1 MSRRPYDSSRRKA
14 RAAESRRRV
23 VQAAHDLFV
32 ANGYGAT
39 TIAAIADAADVSIP
53 TVYAGF
59 AGGKA
64 ELLRYAIDFAIAGD
78 DMPVPIRDRPTSIWV
93 YEAAT
98 AEELLSRY
106 AVLMGELA
114 ERASPIYSVL
124 VRAADAEP
132 ELADLL
138 AAREAQRLR
147 AAARLA
153 AAVRDRGG
161 LPKGR
166 SLASARDVI
175 WVCNAPENYTM
186 LVTKRGWSTRR
197 YVEWARTTL
206 VRLLL
211 APGP

>member
-1 MSRRPYDSSRRKA
+1 M
-14 RAAESRRRV
+14 

-32 ANGYGAT
+32 VNGYGAT
-39 TIAAIADAADVSIP
+39 TIAAVAEAADVSIP

-78 DMPVPIRDRPTSIWV
+78 DRPVPIRDRPTAVWV
-93 YEAAT
+93 YRAT
-98 AEELLSRY
+98 SADELLSRY
-106 AVLMGELA
+106 AVLMGEQA
-114 ERASPIYSVL
+114 QRASPIYSVL

-132 ELADLL
+132 ELAELL
-138 AAREAQRLR
+138 ASREAQRLR
-147 AAARLA
+147 AARRLA
-153 AAVRDRGG
+153 EAVRDRGG

-166 SLASARDVI
+166 SVATARDMI

-186 LVTKRGWSTRR
+186 LVTRRGWSARR

-206 VRLLL
+206 TRTLLDP
-211 APGP
+211 AP